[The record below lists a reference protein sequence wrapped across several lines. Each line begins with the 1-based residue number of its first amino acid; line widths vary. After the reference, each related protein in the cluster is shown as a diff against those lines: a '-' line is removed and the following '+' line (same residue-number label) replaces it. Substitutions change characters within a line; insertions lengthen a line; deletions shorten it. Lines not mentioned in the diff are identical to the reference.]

1 MSENV
6 TRSISGIIF
15 IALLVF
21 CTLFSEISFVLLFSI
36 FTLIAVYEFT
46 KLLNINKNVAF
57 ILAVACILLGVV
69 FETPDRINNLML
81 CIATLFISVCLTVN
95 LFRVQ
100 ATQLFYN
107 DKLGKYFQL
116 LGYVIFPFVLI
127 MKLPYLFPTFTPKIV
142 IGIFILIWTNDTF
155 AYIFGKYFG
164 KNKLFERVSPK
175 KTIEGFIGGLVVC
188 IFASYILSL
197 YFNFLTPTQWLVTGV
212 VMSVMGT
219 IGDLVESKYKRLAGV
234 KDSGSIMP
242 GHGGILDRLDS
253 VIFATPFLYFILFF
267 IL

>member
-15 IALLVF
+15 ITLLVF
-21 CTLFSEISFVLLFSI
+21 CTLYSEISFVSLFS
-36 FTLIAVYEFT
+36 FFALIAVYEFT
-46 KLLNINKNVAF
+46 KLLDINKNVSF

-69 FETPDRINNLML
+69 FETPDRLNNLML
-81 CIATLFISVCLTVN
+81 CIATLFISFSLAIN
-95 LFRVQ
+95 LFKVS
-100 ATQLFYN
+100 AKQLFYT

-127 MKLPYLFPTFTPKIV
+127 MKLPYLFTTFTPQIV
-142 IGIFILIWTNDTF
+142 LGIFILIWTNDTF
-155 AYIFGKYFG
+155 AYIFGKYLG
-164 KNKLFERVSPK
+164 KHKLFERVSPK
-175 KTIEGFIGGLVVC
+175 KTIEGFIGGMVSCL
-188 IFASYILSL
+188 IISYVLSI
-197 YFNFLTPTQWLVTGV
+197 YFDFLTPLQWIITGLI
-212 VMSVMGT
+212 MSVMGT

-234 KDSGSIMP
+234 KDSGAIMP
-242 GHGGILDRLDS
+242 GHGGLLDRLDS